1 MIYMIQQY
9 SNKAILVNMLFYEE
23 TVVRRG
29 EKIEATQGGLKAMS
43 FTRYFGK
50 GATKSLFGENMKF

>member
-1 MIYMIQQY
+1 
-9 SNKAILVNMLFYEE
+9 MLFYEE
-23 TVVRRG
+23 TVVGRG

-50 GATKSLFGENMKF
+50 GAMF